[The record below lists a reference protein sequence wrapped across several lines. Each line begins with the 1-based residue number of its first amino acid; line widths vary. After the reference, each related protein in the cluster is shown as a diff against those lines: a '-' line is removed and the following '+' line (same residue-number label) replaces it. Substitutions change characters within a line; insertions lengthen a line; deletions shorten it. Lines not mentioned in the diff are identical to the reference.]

1 MRVTGWV
8 RDRDSGREAAMGA
21 TIFVGL
27 ARQKWWGPVVLDAD
41 PKPASDLDFLRERPL
56 QRLRESAPPA
66 PQILFPYKL
75 AEWHYRRRRGPTA
88 NTKEVPMARSKPS
101 ALDALRKLR
110 EQRALLDS
118 EEARLRQE
126 AATVLGKLLIECGA
140 ETIEPA
146 QLRQVVRAAMTLGI
160 EETLKRIAPA

>member
-1 MRVTGWV
+1 
-8 RDRDSGREAAMGA
+8 
-21 TIFVGL
+21 
-27 ARQKWWGPVVLDAD
+27 
-41 PKPASDLDFLRERPL
+41 
-56 QRLRESAPPA
+56 
-66 PQILFPYKL
+66 
-75 AEWHYRRRRGPTA
+75 
-88 NTKEVPMARSKPS
+88 MARSKPS

-126 AATVLGKLLIECGA
+126 AASELGKLLIECGA
-140 ETIEPA
+140 ETIEPT

>member
-1 MRVTGWV
+1 
-8 RDRDSGREAAMGA
+8 
-21 TIFVGL
+21 
-27 ARQKWWGPVVLDAD
+27 
-41 PKPASDLDFLRERPL
+41 
-56 QRLRESAPPA
+56 
-66 PQILFPYKL
+66 
-75 AEWHYRRRRGPTA
+75 
-88 NTKEVPMARSKPS
+88 MARSKPS

-110 EQRALLDS
+110 EQRTHLDS

-126 AATVLGKLLIECGA
+126 AASELGKLLIECGA

>member
-1 MRVTGWV
+1 
-8 RDRDSGREAAMGA
+8 
-21 TIFVGL
+21 
-27 ARQKWWGPVVLDAD
+27 
-41 PKPASDLDFLRERPL
+41 
-56 QRLRESAPPA
+56 
-66 PQILFPYKL
+66 
-75 AEWHYRRRRGPTA
+75 
-88 NTKEVPMARSKPS
+88 MARSKPS

-126 AATVLGKLLIECGA
+126 AATELGKLLIECGA
-140 ETIEPA
+140 ETIEPT

>member
-1 MRVTGWV
+1 
-8 RDRDSGREAAMGA
+8 
-21 TIFVGL
+21 
-27 ARQKWWGPVVLDAD
+27 
-41 PKPASDLDFLRERPL
+41 
-56 QRLRESAPPA
+56 
-66 PQILFPYKL
+66 
-75 AEWHYRRRRGPTA
+75 
-88 NTKEVPMARSKPS
+88 MARSKPS

-126 AATVLGKLLIECGA
+126 AASELGKLLFECGA

-146 QLRQVVRAAMTLGI
+146 QLRPGVRAAMTLGI

>member
-1 MRVTGWV
+1 
-8 RDRDSGREAAMGA
+8 
-21 TIFVGL
+21 
-27 ARQKWWGPVVLDAD
+27 
-41 PKPASDLDFLRERPL
+41 
-56 QRLRESAPPA
+56 
-66 PQILFPYKL
+66 
-75 AEWHYRRRRGPTA
+75 
-88 NTKEVPMARSKPS
+88 MARSKPS

-126 AATVLGKLLIECGA
+126 AASELGKLLIECGA

-146 QLRQVVRAAMTLGI
+146 QLRQIVRATMTLGI